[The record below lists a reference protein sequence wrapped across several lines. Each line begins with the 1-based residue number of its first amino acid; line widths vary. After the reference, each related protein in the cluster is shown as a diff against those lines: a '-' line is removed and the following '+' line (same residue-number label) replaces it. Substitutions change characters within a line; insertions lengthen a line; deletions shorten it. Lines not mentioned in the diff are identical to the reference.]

1 MNLDLPR
8 GFMPCFSYVEKVSRN
23 CQTSHSVFVVDHSPS
38 SAIFLPWFIL
48 SSVIFYV
55 KKRFHWNC
63 TLLIDDTVWP
73 SQKTQHKFF
82 KNVHLMLCLFFYVG
96 LSHLRGILFHLLEW
110 TKIHQA
116 IFKTVRISSVLL
128 SFLSI
133 WPLNSI
139 SNLLFDLPQSIAYM
153 LHGENYESINLKR
166 MHGSFALVSSV
177 WNSFENCTRGNARN
191 SR

>member
-1 MNLDLPR
+1 MNLDFPR

-23 CQTSHSVFVVDHSPS
+23 CQASHSVVVVDHSPS

-73 SQKTQHKFF
+73 SQKTQHKLFKMYIWCCAFF
-82 KNVHLMLCLFFYVG
+82 FIC
-96 LSHLRGILFHLLEW
+96 R
-110 TKIHQA
+110 A
-116 IFKTVRISSVLL
+116 ISSPGKFVSFIGMDQDPSGYFQNGTYQFSSL

-166 MHGSFALVSSV
+166 MHGSFALASSV